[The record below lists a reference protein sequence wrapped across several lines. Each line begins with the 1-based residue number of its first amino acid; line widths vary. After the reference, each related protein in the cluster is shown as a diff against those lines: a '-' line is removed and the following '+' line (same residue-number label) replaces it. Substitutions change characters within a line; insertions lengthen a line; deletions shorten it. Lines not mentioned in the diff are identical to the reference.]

1 MALRG
6 VYQTGYVTHNIERA
20 IALVG
25 ADFGLSQFSHFEVE
39 LALQTPGGV
48 KSACLHVGTA
58 WAGAMQVE
66 LIQPISGYLDAYLAG
81 LPEDPDDITPRFHHF
96 AVRRESMDL
105 LRRDVAN
112 LAMPT
117 VFEAE
122 AAGIASVF
130 VDARARI
137 GHHLEFVCAT
147 PEGWAM
153 LGWPKGMT

>member
-6 VYQTGYVTHNIERA
+6 IYQTGYVTRNIERA
-20 IALVG
+20 IPLVG
-25 ADFGLSQFSHFEVE
+25 AGFGLSEFSHFEGE
-39 LALQTPGGV
+39 LALQTP
-48 KSACLHVGTA
+48 
-58 WAGAMQVE
+58 
-66 LIQPISGYLDAYLAG
+66 
-81 LPEDPDDITPRFHHF
+81 
-96 AVRRESMDL
+96 
-105 LRRDVAN
+105 DVAN

-117 VFEAE
+117 VFETE

-130 VDARARI
+130 VDARACI